1 MFFGIFQ
8 KVHQVETPRKPRTA
22 TTVLPEYD
30 KIPHPGPSLQWNQG
44 GVQVQNEDRRK
55 NSFQEYTGKIKPEF
69 SIPMTDNILSAMSHN
84 HIRPFEITGA
94 VITVS
99 TTRIADT
106 DTSGKTITGLLDEK
120 AIPVRHYAV
129 IPDRI
134 DAIRNE
140 LFIAMKKANCIII
153 NGGTGLTHDDCT
165 IEAVSPLLDKRIEGF
180 GEFFRMKSIQ
190 QIGTASMLSRAVAG
204 IIGGKAVFCI
214 PGSTPAVTLATTEL
228 ILPEI
233 AHIISHANS

>member
-1 MFFGIFQ
+1 
-8 KVHQVETPRKPRTA
+8 
-22 TTVLPEYD
+22 
-30 KIPHPGPSLQWNQG
+30 
-44 GVQVQNEDRRK
+44 
-55 NSFQEYTGKIKPEF
+55 
-69 SIPMTDNILSAMSHN
+69 MSHN

-99 TTRIADT
+99 TTRTIDT
-106 DTSGKTITGLLDEK
+106 DTSGKTITRLLEEK
-120 AIPVRHYAV
+120 GIHIRHYAIV
-129 IPDRI
+129 PDRI
-134 DAIRNE
+134 EAIRNE
-140 LFIAMKKANCIII
+140 LFIAVKKANCIII

-165 IEAVSPLLDKRIEGF
+165 IEAVSPLLEKRIEGF

-214 PGSTPAVTLATTEL
+214 PGSTPAVTLATTDL

-233 AHIISHANS
+233 AHIISHANR

>member
-1 MFFGIFQ
+1 MHISS
-8 KVHQVETPRKPRTA
+8 V
-22 TTVLPEYD
+22 
-30 KIPHPGPSLQWNQG
+30 
-44 GVQVQNEDRRK
+44 
-55 NSFQEYTGKIKPEF
+55 
-69 SIPMTDNILSAMSHN
+69 MSNN
-84 HIRPFEITGA
+84 HVRPLDITGA

-99 TTRIADT
+99 TTRTTDT
-106 DTSGKTITGLLDEK
+106 DTSGKTIIRLLEEK
-120 AIPVRHYAV
+120 SIHLGHYV
-129 IPDRI
+129 IVPDRI

-140 LFIAMKKANCIII
+140 LFTALQKSNCIII

-165 IEAVSPLLDKRIEGF
+165 IEAVLPLLEKRIEGF
-180 GEFFRMKSIQ
+180 GEFFRMKSIV

-233 AHIISHANS
+233 AHILSHANL